1 MIYENKQIEK
11 SLTEMGFEEF
21 TKIQALT
28 IPLIKEGRDVIGHS
42 QTGTGKTAAF
52 TLPILEGLDYN
63 NPQVQ
68 AIILCPTREL
78 AVQVKREV
86 DKLGKYVKQL
96 KTVAVFGGEP
106 ISKQIGLLKKKPQ
119 IIF

>member
-52 TLPILEGLDYN
+52 TLPILEGLDY
-63 NPQVQ
+63 
-68 AIILCPTREL
+68 E
-78 AVQVKREV
+78 
-86 DKLGKYVKQL
+86 
-96 KTVAVFGGEP
+96 TVMEFEYL
-106 ISKQIGLLKKKPQ
+106 Q
-119 IIF
+119 